1 MLANKIWQCI
11 FLNIGGYLR
20 NGSILEKSTL
30 MKFEKYI
37 NEKYIN
43 DRLGK
48 KNYMCIIILINAGK
62 VFYKIQQSLKTDKQI
77 C

>member
-1 MLANKIWQCI
+1 
-11 FLNIGGYLR
+11 
-20 NGSILEKSTL
+20 

-62 VFYKIQQSLKTDKQI
+62 VFYKIQHSLKTDKQI